1 SMKSRKLLLKTIFL
15 GVRNFFRCRRRVAG
29 RRIFAVDGDL
39 SIIGND
45 LAGSSVLL
53 GATNDLMLQR

>member
-1 SMKSRKLLLKTIFL
+1 MR
-15 GVRNFFRCRRRVAG
+15 AG
-29 RRIFAVDGDL
+29 SFFAVDGHA